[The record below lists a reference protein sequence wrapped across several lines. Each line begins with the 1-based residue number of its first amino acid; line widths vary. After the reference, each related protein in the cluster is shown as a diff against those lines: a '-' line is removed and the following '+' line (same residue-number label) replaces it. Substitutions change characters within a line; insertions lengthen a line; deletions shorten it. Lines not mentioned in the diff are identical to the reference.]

1 MTELEYNEMKKK
13 VRQYE
18 YQQHRK
24 MMKKLSRVE
33 VIEDLDISVRL
44 YNVLKRGGIS
54 TIQELKEYNYV
65 NLLRVRGCGKQTF
78 GELER
83 LFHEKGWTLIY
94 NLFYPEECIV

>member
-54 TIQELKEYNYV
+54 TIHELVTYNYV
-65 NLLRVRGCGKQTF
+65 NLLRVRGCGKCTF
-78 GELER
+78 NELER
-83 LFHEKGWTLIY
+83 LFDEKGWELIY
-94 NLFYPEECIV
+94 QV

>member
-44 YNVLKRGGIS
+44 YNVLKRGGIN

-65 NLLRVRGCGKQTF
+65 NLLRVRGCGKCTF
-78 GELER
+78 NELER
-83 LFHEKGWTLIY
+83 LFDEKGWELIY
-94 NLFYPEECIV
+94 KV